1 MLRIIKKYKVWRNIN
16 RYIKYYKEHT
26 NRDIPYIPFYK
37 IKVQNKKNTTY
48 CFNEFNNDIYIRLI
62 FISFNNIQNEEIL
75 DNNIKYEVSH
85 YICNE
90 VYRLHYTEIYNDNLP
105 QFKEIRNIFK

>member
-1 MLRIIKKYKVWRNIN
+1 MLRIINKYRVWRNIN

-62 FISFNNIQNEEIL
+62 FISFNNIQ
-75 DNNIKYEVSH
+75 D
-85 YICNE
+85 
-90 VYRLHYTEIYNDNLP
+90 
-105 QFKEIRNIFK
+105 